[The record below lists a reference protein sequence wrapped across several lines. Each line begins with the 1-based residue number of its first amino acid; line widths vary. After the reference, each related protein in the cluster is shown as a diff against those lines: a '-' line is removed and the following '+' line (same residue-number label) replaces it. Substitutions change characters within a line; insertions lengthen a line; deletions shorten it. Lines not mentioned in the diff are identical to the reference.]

1 MKKTL
6 SILLAMAFAA
16 VALAQTPQEIIS
28 RMEEEM
34 TRHENEGIV
43 MTVDIK
49 IPIVGTVT
57 SKVYTLGDKQRL
69 EAKMLGVDFITWT
82 DNDTQ
87 WEYNTHKN
95 EVEIKNLDPATNDD
109 ASGDAGM
116 FSGLADGYDLS
127 IQKETADAW
136 HILCKKSKTN
146 GDKDDPKTINLV
158 VNKGTYHPKSLK
170 TKMSGMTMTMR
181 DIAYGVKERQVTF
194 HPEDY
199 PGLTIIDSRQ

>member
-95 EVEIKNLDPATNDD
+95 EVEIKNAKPREKSDTD
-109 ASGDAGM
+109 GDTKM
-116 FSGLADGYDLS
+116 FSGITDGYDVS
-127 IQKETADAW
+127 IDKETATEW
-136 HILCKKSKTN
+136 HIRCKRSRSN
-146 GDKDDPKTINLV
+146 PDKDAPKRMDLV
-158 VNKGTYHPKSLK
+158 VAKGTYWPVSL
-170 TKMSGMTMTMR
+170 TASVTAATVTMR
-181 DIAYGVKERQVTF
+181 EVSYGVTEEQVTF
-194 HPEDY
+194 NAKDFPNV
-199 PGLTIIDSRQ
+199 TIIDKR